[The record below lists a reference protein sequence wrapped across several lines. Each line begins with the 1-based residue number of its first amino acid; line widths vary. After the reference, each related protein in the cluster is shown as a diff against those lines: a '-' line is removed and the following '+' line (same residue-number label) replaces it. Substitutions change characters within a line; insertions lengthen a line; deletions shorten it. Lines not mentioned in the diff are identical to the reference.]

1 MKGVMIETGIK
12 ELDIFWNNSLHKS
25 KLILLVAR
33 PGMGKTSFLMSIG
46 KLISQKHRT
55 LIFSLEYAAKNLE
68 RINPNDSLVIDDT
81 SQLDVQQLSEIIA
94 SKNAEVVLIDY
105 IQLLGGNRVTLLQDL
120 KKIAKNMNICLIVNS
135 QIGREPEYRVMSER
149 RPLISDLTGSTLFNL
164 DNLSYIDNLTFM
176 YRDQYYNPSTEKRDV
191 IELIH
196 YINDTATSVKL
207 EWSILS

>member
-207 EWSILS
+207 DWSILS

>member
-1 MKGVMIETGIK
+1 
-12 ELDIFWNNSLHKS
+12 
-25 KLILLVAR
+25 
-33 PGMGKTSFLMSIG
+33 MSIG